1 MRAREAEVILRDASS
16 AHPGASAH
24 VGVSMHRH
32 ESTFVEV
39 DHQTYGLRERV
50 EGALEPDSWVRTSMI
65 VWLVLII
72 GSDKNLLSDL
82 WSVNLGM
89 LPLVRTLQQTF
100 RKKIANLRP
109 CNKLF
114 GKSRNLLWSHEF
126 LCIQGDSYCR
136 SSHRKLSFFNPRR
149 Y

>member
-1 MRAREAEVILRDASS
+1 
-16 AHPGASAH
+16 
-24 VGVSMHRH
+24 
-32 ESTFVEV
+32 VEV
-39 DHQTYGLRERV
+39 HHQTYGLRERV
-50 EGALEPDSWVRTSMI
+50 EDALEPDSWVRTSMI

-109 CNKLF
+109 MQQTFSEKVAICCGHTSSYVCKEIVIVYHLMENYHSLILEDTNINYHF
-114 GKSRNLLWSHEF
+114 MYHFIFCVINL
-126 LCIQGDSYCR
+126 
-136 SSHRKLSFFNPRR
+136 
-149 Y
+149 